1 VTKRSG
7 PSVRARSSAAFTA
20 RSTSAGPAVVSAAGL
35 AAARAVCRVS
45 AVTAAASAPVPQTSA
60 MSTIQRPSGS
70 GMTS

>member
-1 VTKRSG
+1 MTKRNG
-7 PSVRARSSAAFTA
+7 PSVWARSSAVFTA
-20 RSTSAGPAVVSAAGL
+20 RSTSAGPAEVSAAGL

-45 AVTAAASAPVPQTSA
+45 AVTAAASAPVPHTSA